1 MNLFERFWRTVEEFR
16 ELANNGTEP
25 MQEISITPVHP
36 PEGVQNEASR
46 DLTSIVRRAPRRFPP
61 CVFNQP
67 RHSARPFCLVYS
79 VARNDYLPQFHE
91 LFENYVDKNAFV
103 AETFL
108 RLRPHCEIPYVLFLG
123 EKCFLLYDAVLEELL
138 RWGTDYTALDEAI
151 LQPMALGQDM
161 AHLWGH
167 IPRKNNSQ
175 RAEEFGRWLD
185 LWKVGIGART
195 SATPAFMQTIMQ
207 KAVLLYLY
215 DLHFGLQD
223 PELRLRTNFLEQ
235 RPAIKRLPA
244 ADSPHVPFDGIAWL
258 HEASAEFC
266 RKYHLQFLRWTQA
279 ESNFFA
285 LMGAE
290 TRLQF
295 SQFIL
300 ELFLL
305 SQAKFTAPVQT
316 DVFSDANSRL
326 KLWKFS
332 VTETLNIRRRLHA
345 DEVNVYEPVW
355 IDLEESGIGWALL
368 VIKQT
373 LEFWRDRCIYFEQ
386 QLSERKQL
394 KLQFDMFQQP
404 NLDKARVPNLS
415 DVFETAFATSLRV
428 YYTYADERDTLE
440 YLITLTVFDFC
451 KQWGTG
457 LRSLHKLADIFHEK
471 EQLAA
476 VHEL

>member
-1 MNLFERFWRTVEEFR
+1 
-16 ELANNGTEP
+16 
-25 MQEISITPVHP
+25 
-36 PEGVQNEASR
+36 
-46 DLTSIVRRAPRRFPP
+46 
-61 CVFNQP
+61 
-67 RHSARPFCLVYS
+67 
-79 VARNDYLPQFHE
+79 
-91 LFENYVDKNAFV
+91 
-103 AETFL
+103 
-108 RLRPHCEIPYVLFLG
+108 
-123 EKCFLLYDAVLEELL
+123 
-138 RWGTDYTALDEAI
+138 
-151 LQPMALGQDM
+151 
-161 AHLWGH
+161 
-167 IPRKNNSQ
+167 
-175 RAEEFGRWLD
+175 
-185 LWKVGIGART
+185 
-195 SATPAFMQTIMQ
+195 
-207 KAVLLYLY
+207 
-215 DLHFGLQD
+215 
-223 PELRLRTNFLEQ
+223 
-235 RPAIKRLPA
+235 
-244 ADSPHVPFDGIAWL
+244 
-258 HEASAEFC
+258 
-266 RKYHLQFLRWTQA
+266 
-279 ESNFFA
+279 
-285 LMGAE
+285 
-290 TRLQF
+290 
-295 SQFIL
+295 
-300 ELFLL
+300 
-305 SQAKFTAPVQT
+305 
-316 DVFSDANSRL
+316 
-326 KLWKFS
+326 